1 MSDVLIGRAREGRR
15 IASSATGAGTVK
27 VVEIKAPIGDGTT
40 ADSATPFLKFTGTQD
55 TSGNGSNNMSS
66 ANNFSDGSGTW
77 FKLDVQPGFAIGGQQ
92 RLPTQAETI
101 KRGYY
106 KQEQAGWRSEHS
118 KNKVKRAWG
127 L

>member
-1 MSDVLIGRAREGRR
+1 MPLFDFENRETGEVRE
-15 IASSATGAGTVK
+15 INSS
-27 VVEIKAPIGDGTT
+27 PDL
-40 ADSATPFLKFTGTQD
+40 D
-55 TSGNGSNNMSS
+55 
-66 ANNFSDGSGTW
+66 NFSDGSGTW

-106 KQEQAGWRSEHS
+106 KQEQAGWRSEYS

>member
-1 MSDVLIGRAREGRR
+1 MPLFDFENRE
-15 IASSATGAGTVK
+15 TGEVR
-27 VVEIKAPIGDGTT
+27 EI
-40 ADSATPFLKFTGTQD
+40 Q
-55 TSGNGSNNMSS
+55 TSPDLD
-66 ANNFSDGSGTW
+66 NFKDESGTW
-77 FKLDVQPGFAIGGQQ
+77 LKLDVQPGFAIGGQCSF
-92 RLPTQAETI
+92 PTQAETI